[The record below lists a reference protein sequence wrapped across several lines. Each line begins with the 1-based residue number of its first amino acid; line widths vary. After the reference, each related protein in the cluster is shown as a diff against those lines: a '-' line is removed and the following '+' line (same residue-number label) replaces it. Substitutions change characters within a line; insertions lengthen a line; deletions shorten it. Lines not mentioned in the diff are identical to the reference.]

1 MRCVALSDHRDAF
14 LMTANA
20 WSQAL
25 EAKRADVKR
34 VTLHASPLANT
45 TTVAHALAAILAA
58 KVRVVLVFGPSA
70 VLRTIALEASVS
82 GMARAGWVWISD
94 ALCAQINAQ
103 DDTAEVRLPHPHA
116 LCFVSFVDFRC
127 GLTAGGAPTN
137 TPGTLFLLCPGHRR
151 TAGVARLAILGS
163 ASARHGE

>member
-1 MRCVALSDHRDAF
+1 MRGLHRITMAVLWQFVRTVSPSTSIAPAAVALILHYKWMRCVALSDHRDAF

-34 VTLHASPLANT
+34 ITLHASPLANT
-45 TTVAHALAAILAA
+45 TTVAHALAAILAV

-103 DDTAEVRLPHPHA
+103 DDTAEVRLLTLMLCA
-116 LCFVSFVDFRC
+116 LFRLLIFGVD
-127 GLTAGGAPTN
+127 
-137 TPGTLFLLCPGHRR
+137 
-151 TAGVARLAILGS
+151 
-163 ASARHGE
+163 

>member
-1 MRCVALSDHRDAF
+1 MRIVRGLHRIAMAVLWQFVRTVSPSTSIAPAAVALILHYKWMRCVALSDHRDAF

-34 VTLHASPLANT
+34 VTLHALPLANT

-58 KVRVVLVFGPSA
+58 KVRVILVFGPSA

-103 DDTAEVRLPHPHA
+103 DETAEVRLLTRMLCA
-116 LCFVSFVDFRC
+116 LFRLLIFGVD
-127 GLTAGGAPTN
+127 
-137 TPGTLFLLCPGHRR
+137 
-151 TAGVARLAILGS
+151 
-163 ASARHGE
+163 

>member
-1 MRCVALSDHRDAF
+1 MRIVRGLHRIAMAVLWQFVRTVSPSTSIAPAAVALILHYKWMRCVALSDHRDAF

-58 KVRVVLVFGPSA
+58 KVRVILVFGPSA

-103 DDTAEVRLPHPHA
+103 DETAEVRLLTRMLCA
-116 LCFVSFVDFRC
+116 LFRLLIFGVD
-127 GLTAGGAPTN
+127 
-137 TPGTLFLLCPGHRR
+137 
-151 TAGVARLAILGS
+151 
-163 ASARHGE
+163 